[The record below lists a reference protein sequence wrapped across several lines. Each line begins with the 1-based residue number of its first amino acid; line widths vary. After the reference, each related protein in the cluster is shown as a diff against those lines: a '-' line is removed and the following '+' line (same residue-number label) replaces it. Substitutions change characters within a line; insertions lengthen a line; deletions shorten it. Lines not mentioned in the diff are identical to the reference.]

1 MVPLA
6 YDAGLG
12 EIGMSNHLVTLE
24 HGDNIRL
31 GAVFTNLE
39 LDLDSPVDF
48 GLTEFC
54 KHCALCL
61 INCPSHS
68 ITHLTR
74 MVNGR
79 QFYKFNENSCF
90 DLWAK
95 AGTDCGVC
103 IQSCPFT
110 QGVDLEKVK
119 KMKNNPE
126 IMDELVKEHLDK
138 HGRRKYIK
146 NELDIIKRED
156 DK

>member
-1 MVPLA
+1 
-6 YDAGLG
+6 
-12 EIGMSNHLVTLE
+12 
-24 HGDNIRL
+24 
-31 GAVFTNLE
+31 
-39 LDLDSPVDF
+39 
-48 GLTEFC
+48 
-54 KHCALCL
+54 LCL